1 MTLLFLGIKPMEIK
15 KYFRNEYRFIL
26 AGSHKF
32 EDSGMDVAAVE
43 PRCQGPISAVVMCQ
57 LSNSGPE
64 ERPV

>member
-1 MTLLFLGIKPMEIK
+1 MTRLFLEIKPTEIK
-15 KYFRNEYRFIL
+15 KYFKNEYRFIL
-26 AGSHKF
+26 EGSHNF

-43 PRCQGPISAVVMCQ
+43 PRCRGPISAVVMCQ